1 MWVSKREWDELKGR
15 VFVLE
20 NQGSP
25 PVKKLEFERFEGAR
39 EAHGRTWAG
48 SDLSHDDLQ
57 CIRNYYYF
65 AVSIHDA
72 IRRILEHLGL
82 EFKYEDETPA
92 KITLVKKA
100 AVKEVE

>member
-1 MWVSKREWDELKGR
+1 MWVSKREWVGLKGR
-15 VFVLE
+15 VSVLE
-20 NQGSP
+20 KQDGL

-39 EAHGRTWAG
+39 EAYVRTWAG
-48 SDLSHDDLQ
+48 SGLSHDDLQ
-57 CIRNYYYF
+57 CIRKDYYF